1 MGRLADARH
10 ALFGRRAA
18 APAAL
23 DTLRDRR
30 PLVLSS
36 GSTLTLDL
44 DAEARGYS
52 NSAVAYR
59 CVAAI
64 ADNGASVDMV
74 VRNAAGD
81 AIPGHPV
88 AHLFNKRPNPTTSA
102 RVFKSVVLQQGEL
115 AGQSFVYLDRGETRQ
130 GDVQAAYNIYD
141 PVQVVVDRPAVDR
154 PTARDIL
161 GFVVNRSDGQRIS
174 LLPEEVLW
182 IRYPHP
188 FEPLGCLAPWRAA
201 RHAVDMDAYAREWQ
215 RSSYRNGA
223 SPTGVVYL
231 GEMAEEQYAQA
242 RAAWKSSV
250 AGPANAGRALLIASP
265 PGSAGAAPSYS
276 RVGLTA
282 EEMDYLESRMANAA
296 EVMLAFGVPRDYL
309 MGGAT
314 YENRAASKATLW
326 SDTIKGKLDIVASE
340 VDLRLLPSDAEEAGW
355 DYDSIDALQETQDSR
370 ATRVRENT
378 ASDLLTI
385 DEARAEI
392 GRPALPGGIG
402 DQTITPYRAAFAPTQ
417 APAAGA
423 RADLGLLSLLTTP
436 TEDVV
441 EQLAARVA
449 AALAA
454 PHRPLTIAP
463 GPAQVT
469 RVSSP
474 STDDVQAAYDAIEVE
489 GRAAVRRLAREQAA
503 AVLRDFDRLMGK
515 PQRSADWLAGLRG
528 QAAALAVEGRVRI
541 TSPDPE
547 QVPAAEMTGLDVA
560 SGPDGWDERIRA
572 RDLFDPRYW
581 KRRTAE
587 ALAPFIRRAWRRGA
601 EGVQD
606 GFDLEQPHVAQ
617 ALADRVDELAGQ
629 VTATTR
635 QVLEAQLLQHGVAEG
650 ESIPQLRAR
659 LQKVFTD
666 LSDYRATMIARTETV
681 GAYNAA
687 AVMAALD
694 AGAVRKKWLATN
706 DARTRQ
712 SHRVANGNT
721 VALNKRFTATQSRWP
736 GDPAAPANQSINCR
750 CTLLFE
756 YEEN

>member
-250 AGPANAGRALLIASP
+250 AGRLT
-265 PGSAGAAPSYS
+265 PG
-276 RVGLTA
+276 
-282 EEMDYLESRMANAA
+282 
-296 EVMLAFGVPRDYL
+296 
-309 MGGAT
+309 
-314 YENRAASKATLW
+314 
-326 SDTIKGKLDIVASE
+326 
-340 VDLRLLPSDAEEAGW
+340 
-355 DYDSIDALQETQDSR
+355 
-370 ATRVRENT
+370 VR
-378 ASDLLTI
+378 
-385 DEARAEI
+385 
-392 GRPALPGGIG
+392 
-402 DQTITPYRAAFAPTQ
+402 
-417 APAAGA
+417 
-423 RADLGLLSLLTTP
+423 
-436 TEDVV
+436 
-441 EQLAARVA
+441 
-449 AALAA
+449 
-454 PHRPLTIAP
+454 
-463 GPAQVT
+463 
-469 RVSSP
+469 
-474 STDDVQAAYDAIEVE
+474 
-489 GRAAVRRLAREQAA
+489 
-503 AVLRDFDRLMGK
+503 
-515 PQRSADWLAGLRG
+515 
-528 QAAALAVEGRVRI
+528 
-541 TSPDPE
+541 
-547 QVPAAEMTGLDVA
+547 
-560 SGPDGWDERIRA
+560 
-572 RDLFDPRYW
+572 
-581 KRRTAE
+581 
-587 ALAPFIRRAWRRGA
+587 
-601 EGVQD
+601 
-606 GFDLEQPHVAQ
+606 
-617 ALADRVDELAGQ
+617 
-629 VTATTR
+629 
-635 QVLEAQLLQHGVAEG
+635 
-650 ESIPQLRAR
+650 
-659 LQKVFTD
+659 
-666 LSDYRATMIARTETV
+666 
-681 GAYNAA
+681 
-687 AVMAALD
+687 
-694 AGAVRKKWLATN
+694 
-706 DARTRQ
+706 
-712 SHRVANGNT
+712 
-721 VALNKRFTATQSRWP
+721 
-736 GDPAAPANQSINCR
+736 C
-750 CTLLFE
+750 
-756 YEEN
+756 